1 MSGGWEGL
9 APNLRSPATPTLEA
23 RVIGPR
29 GREGY
34 MLHAVSDETLAWD
47 LANEIAS
54 TRCIWMDARH
64 GWWIDASYFDTAVDI
79 VLRSFGSVLILDQ
92 QGSDRLLSRDGS
104 VAVQERLL

>member
-1 MSGGWEGL
+1 MSGM
-9 APNLRSPATPTLEA
+9 RSPATPTLEA
-23 RVIGPR
+23 RVAGPR
-29 GREGY
+29 GRDGF

-47 LANEIAS
+47 LANEITS
-54 TRCIWMDARH
+54 TRCIWIDERH